1 MPEWK
6 DVADKLAERHGGAI
20 VTVKDSMFAKLDTL
34 KKMAPRFLAVVARPE
49 EIDRTVV
56 NDLHRL
62 TRRLDDDPYGDCIWG
77 IVTGY
82 APEDAMRIA
91 SAESPLVMTRAM
103 GTTNID
109 SGRFSESMCILD
121 WQPFQYAEQRGYKEK
136 VTPSFYTRGLRE
148 QEKGDQDS
156 LGVTPK
162 LTQYW
167 EKNAPSSSPPR
178 PMPPSSIWKCPSARE
193 SSYPGTT
200 SFMC

>member
-1 MPEWK
+1 
-6 DVADKLAERHGGAI
+6 
-20 VTVKDSMFAKLDTL
+20 
-34 KKMAPRFLAVVARPE
+34 
-49 EIDRTVV
+49 
-56 NDLHRL
+56 
-62 TRRLDDDPYGDCIWG
+62 
-77 IVTGY
+77 
-82 APEDAMRIA
+82 
-91 SAESPLVMTRAM
+91 MTRAM

-167 EKNAPSSSPPR
+167 EKNAPQFFATASHAT
-178 PMPPSSIWKCPSARE
+178 SSIWKCPSARE